1 MSASISGQELSQW
14 RQQAI
19 ADLAQAQLSP
29 KEVDIFLQAVTDLD
43 TLSLRLQS
51 FREREKI
58 PLSYSW
64 SEITKRWQ
72 KRLQARVPLQ
82 YLLESVVWRNFT
94 LKVSPEVLIPRPETE
109 LLIDIVGETVRGDD
123 GGIWVDLGTGSGAIA
138 IGLASILTKAEIY
151 AIDYSQTALAIAKE
165 NIIKTGFA
173 DRIILKQGSWW
184 TPLEKWKGQIS
195 GMVSNP
201 PYIPSA
207 EILDLQI
214 EVREHEPRLALD
226 GGEDGLTAL
235 RYLVATA
242 PDYLRSGG
250 LWLVEMRA
258 GQGEKVAQMLENQ
271 GNYRQIQII
280 NDLAGFD
287 RFVLAERI

>member
-19 ADLAQAQLSP
+19 ADLAQAQLSA

-72 KRLQARVPLQ
+72 KRLQVRVPLQ

-165 NIIKTGFA
+165 NIINTGFA
-173 DRIILKQGSWW
+173 ERIILKQGSWW
-184 TPLEKWKGQIS
+184 TPLEKWQGQIS
-195 GMVSNP
+195 GMLSNP

>member
-19 ADLAQAQLSP
+19 ADLEQAQLSP

-72 KRLQARVPLQ
+72 KRLKARVPLQ

-123 GGIWVDLGTGSGAIA
+123 VGIWVDMGTGSGAIA

-165 NIIKTGFA
+165 NIINTGFA

>member
-72 KRLQARVPLQ
+72 KRLQSRVPLQ

-165 NIIKTGFA
+165 NIINTGFA

-184 TPLEKWKGQIS
+184 TPLEKWQGQIS
-195 GMVSNP
+195 GMLSNP

>member
-19 ADLAQAQLSP
+19 ADLQQAQLSP
-29 KEVDIFLQAVTDLD
+29 KEVDIFLQAVTDID

-123 GGIWVDLGTGSGAIA
+123 VGIWVDLGTGSGAIA

-151 AIDYSQTALAIAKE
+151 ASDYSQTALAIAKE
-165 NIIKTGFA
+165 NIINTGFA

-235 RYLVATA
+235 RYLAATA

>member
-72 KRLQARVPLQ
+72 KRLKARVPLQ
-82 YLLESVVWRNFT
+82 YLLESVVWRDFT

-123 GGIWVDLGTGSGAIA
+123 GGIWVDMGTGSGAIA

-151 AIDYSQTALAIAKE
+151 AIDYSPTALAIAKE

>member
-19 ADLAQAQLSP
+19 ADLEQAQLSP
-29 KEVDIFLQAVTDLD
+29 KEVDIFLQAVTDID

-72 KRLQARVPLQ
+72 KRLQSRVPLQ

-123 GGIWVDLGTGSGAIA
+123 VGIWVDLGTGSGAIA

-184 TPLEKWKGQIS
+184 TPLEKWQGQIS
-195 GMVSNP
+195 GMLSNP

>member
-19 ADLAQAQLSP
+19 ADLEQAQLSP

-109 LLIDIVGETVRGDD
+109 LLIDIVGETVRGEE

>member
-72 KRLQARVPLQ
+72 KRLQSRVPLQ

>member
-1 MSASISGQELSQW
+1 MTASISGQELSQW

-165 NIIKTGFA
+165 NIINTGFA

-195 GMVSNP
+195 GMLSNP

>member
-1 MSASISGQELSQW
+1 MTASISGQELSQW

-19 ADLAQAQLSP
+19 ADLEQAQLSP

-123 GGIWVDLGTGSGAIA
+123 VGIWVDLGTGSGAIA

-165 NIIKTGFA
+165 NIINTGFA

-184 TPLEKWKGQIS
+184 TPLEKWKGQIR

>member
-19 ADLAQAQLSP
+19 ADLEQAQLSP
-29 KEVDIFLQAVTDLD
+29 KEVDIFLQAVTDID

-165 NIIKTGFA
+165 NIINTGFA

-195 GMVSNP
+195 GMLSNP

>member
-19 ADLAQAQLSP
+19 ADLQQAQLSP
-29 KEVDIFLQAVTDLD
+29 KEVDIFLQAVTDID

-72 KRLQARVPLQ
+72 KRLQSRVPLQ

-109 LLIDIVGETVRGDD
+109 LLIDIVAETVRGEE

-165 NIIKTGFA
+165 NIINTGFA

-195 GMVSNP
+195 GMLSNP

-235 RYLVATA
+235 RYLAATA

-280 NDLAGFD
+280 NDLAAFD

>member
-1 MSASISGQELSQW
+1 VSASISGQELSQW

-19 ADLAQAQLSP
+19 ADLEQAQLSP
-29 KEVDIFLQAVTDLD
+29 KEVDIFLQAVTDID

-72 KRLQARVPLQ
+72 KRLQSRVPLQ

-94 LKVSPEVLIPRPETE
+94 LKVSPAVLIPRPETE
-109 LLIDIVGETVRGDD
+109 LLIDIVAETVRGEE

-165 NIIKTGFA
+165 NIINTGFA

-195 GMVSNP
+195 GMLSNP

>member
-1 MSASISGQELSQW
+1 MTASISGQELSQW

-19 ADLAQAQLSP
+19 ADLEQAQISP

-43 TLSLRLQS
+43 NLSLRLQS

-94 LKVSPEVLIPRPETE
+94 LKVSPGVLIPRPETE

-184 TPLEKWKGQIS
+184 TPLETWKGQIS
-195 GMVSNP
+195 GMLSNP

>member
-19 ADLAQAQLSP
+19 ADLQQAQLSP

-72 KRLQARVPLQ
+72 KRLKARVPLQ

-123 GGIWVDLGTGSGAIA
+123 GGIWVDMGTGSGAIA

-165 NIIKTGFA
+165 NIINTGFA

-235 RYLVATA
+235 RYLAATA

>member
-19 ADLAQAQLSP
+19 ADLEQAQLSP
-29 KEVDIFLQAVTDLD
+29 KEVDIFLQAVTDID

-72 KRLQARVPLQ
+72 KRLQSRVPLQ

-109 LLIDIVGETVRGDD
+109 LLIDIVGETVRGEE
-123 GGIWVDLGTGSGAIA
+123 GGIWVDMGTGSGAIA

-165 NIIKTGFA
+165 NIINTGFA

-195 GMVSNP
+195 GMLSNP

>member
-19 ADLAQAQLSP
+19 ADLEQAQLSP

-123 GGIWVDLGTGSGAIA
+123 GGIWVDMGTGSGAIA

-165 NIIKTGFA
+165 NIINTGFA

-184 TPLEKWKGQIS
+184 TPLEKWKGQIR
-195 GMVSNP
+195 GMLSNP

-258 GQGEKVAQMLENQ
+258 GQGEKVVQMLENQ

>member
-19 ADLAQAQLSP
+19 ADLAQAQLSA

-72 KRLQARVPLQ
+72 KRLQSRVPLQ

-151 AIDYSQTALAIAKE
+151 AVDYSQTALAIAKE
-165 NIIKTGFA
+165 NIINTGFA

>member
-19 ADLAQAQLSP
+19 ADLEQAQLSP

-138 IGLASILTKAEIY
+138 IGLASILTKAAIY
-151 AIDYSQTALAIAKE
+151 ATDYSQTALAIAKE
-165 NIIKTGFA
+165 NIINTGFA

-195 GMVSNP
+195 GMLSNP

>member
-19 ADLAQAQLSP
+19 ADLEQAQLSP
-29 KEVDIFLQAVTDLD
+29 KEVDIFLQAVTDID

-109 LLIDIVGETVRGDD
+109 LLIDIVGETVRGEE

-165 NIIKTGFA
+165 NIINTGFA

-195 GMVSNP
+195 GMLSNP

>member
-1 MSASISGQELSQW
+1 MTASISGQELSQW

-19 ADLAQAQLSP
+19 ADLEQAQISP

-72 KRLQARVPLQ
+72 KRLQSRVPLQ

-195 GMVSNP
+195 GMLSNP

>member
-19 ADLAQAQLSP
+19 ADLTQAQLSP

-109 LLIDIVGETVRGDD
+109 LLIDIVGETVRGED

-165 NIIKTGFA
+165 NIINTGFA

-184 TPLEKWKGQIS
+184 TPLEKWQGQIS
-195 GMVSNP
+195 GMLSNP

>member
-1 MSASISGQELSQW
+1 VTASISGQELSQW

-19 ADLAQAQLSP
+19 ADLERSQISP

-94 LKVSPEVLIPRPETE
+94 LKVSPAVLIPRPETE

-165 NIIKTGFA
+165 NIINTGFA

-195 GMVSNP
+195 GMLSNP

>member
-1 MSASISGQELSQW
+1 VTASISGQELSQW

-19 ADLAQAQLSP
+19 ADLAQAQLSA

-165 NIIKTGFA
+165 NIINTGFA

-195 GMVSNP
+195 GMLSNP

>member
-19 ADLAQAQLSP
+19 ADLEQAQLSP

-94 LKVSPEVLIPRPETE
+94 LKVSPGVLIPRPETE

-195 GMVSNP
+195 GMLSNP

>member
-19 ADLAQAQLSP
+19 ADLEQAQLSP

-72 KRLQARVPLQ
+72 KRLKARVPLQ

-123 GGIWVDLGTGSGAIA
+123 VGIWVDLGTGSGAIA

-165 NIIKTGFA
+165 NIINTGFA

-195 GMVSNP
+195 GMLSNP

>member
-72 KRLQARVPLQ
+72 KRLKARVPLQ
-82 YLLESVVWRNFT
+82 YLLESVVWRDFT

-195 GMVSNP
+195 GMLSNP

>member
-19 ADLAQAQLSP
+19 ADLQQAQLSA
-29 KEVDIFLQAVTDLD
+29 KEVDIFLQAVTDID

-109 LLIDIVGETVRGDD
+109 LLIDIVAETVRGEE

-151 AIDYSQTALAIAKE
+151 AIDYSKTALAIAKE
-165 NIIKTGFA
+165 NIINTGFA

-235 RYLVATA
+235 RYLAATA

>member
-19 ADLAQAQLSP
+19 ADLEQAQLSP
-29 KEVDIFLQAVTDLD
+29 KEVDIFLQAVTDID

-72 KRLQARVPLQ
+72 KRLQSRVPLQ

-109 LLIDIVGETVRGDD
+109 LLIDIVGETVRGEE
-123 GGIWVDLGTGSGAIA
+123 GGIWVDMGTGSGAIA

-165 NIIKTGFA
+165 NIINTGFA

>member
-19 ADLAQAQLSP
+19 ADLEQAQLSP

-94 LKVSPEVLIPRPETE
+94 LKVSPGVLIPRPETE
-109 LLIDIVGETVRGDD
+109 LLIDIVGETVRGEE

-138 IGLASILTKAEIY
+138 IGLASILTKAAIY

-165 NIIKTGFA
+165 NIINTGFA

-195 GMVSNP
+195 GMLSNP

>member
-123 GGIWVDLGTGSGAIA
+123 VGIWVDLGTGSGAIA

>member
-1 MSASISGQELSQW
+1 MTASISGQELSQW

-19 ADLAQAQLSP
+19 ADLQRSQLLA

-94 LKVSPEVLIPRPETE
+94 LKVSPGVLIPRPETE

-165 NIIKTGFA
+165 NIINTGFA

-184 TPLEKWKGQIS
+184 TPLEKWQGQIS
-195 GMVSNP
+195 GMLSNP

>member
-19 ADLAQAQLSP
+19 ADLQQAQLSP
-29 KEVDIFLQAVTDLD
+29 KEVDIFLQAVTDID

-72 KRLQARVPLQ
+72 KRLQSRVPLQ

-109 LLIDIVGETVRGDD
+109 LLIDIVAETVRGEE

-151 AIDYSQTALAIAKE
+151 ASDYSQTALAIAKE
-165 NIIKTGFA
+165 NIINTGFA

>member
-1 MSASISGQELSQW
+1 MTASISGQELSQW

-165 NIIKTGFA
+165 NIINTGFA

>member
-1 MSASISGQELSQW
+1 VSASISGQELSQW

-19 ADLAQAQLSP
+19 ADLEQAQLSP

-165 NIIKTGFA
+165 NIINTGFA

-184 TPLEKWKGQIS
+184 TPLEKWQGQIR

>member
-19 ADLAQAQLSP
+19 ADLEQAQLSP

-64 SEITKRWQ
+64 SEITERWQ

-94 LKVSPEVLIPRPETE
+94 LKVCPGVLIPRPETE

-195 GMVSNP
+195 GMLSNP

-258 GQGEKVAQMLENQ
+258 GQGEKVVQMLENQ

>member
-19 ADLAQAQLSP
+19 ADLQQAQLSP
-29 KEVDIFLQAVTDLD
+29 KEVDIFLQAVTDID

-72 KRLQARVPLQ
+72 KRLKARVPLQ

-123 GGIWVDLGTGSGAIA
+123 VGIWVDLGTGSGAIA

-165 NIIKTGFA
+165 NIINTGFA

-235 RYLVATA
+235 RYLAATA

>member
-1 MSASISGQELSQW
+1 MTASISGQELSQW

-43 TLSLRLQS
+43 SLSLRLQS

-94 LKVSPEVLIPRPETE
+94 LKVSPGVLIPRPETE

-151 AIDYSQTALAIAKE
+151 AIDYSPTALAIAKE
-165 NIIKTGFA
+165 NIINTGFA

-195 GMVSNP
+195 GMLSNP

-214 EVREHEPRLALD
+214 EVREHEPRLARD
-226 GGEDGLTAL
+226 GGEDGLQSMQ
-235 RYLVATA
+235 YLVATA

-250 LWLVEMRA
+250 LWLVEMRV
-258 GQGEKVAQMLENQ
+258 GQGEKIAQMLENQ

>member
-1 MSASISGQELSQW
+1 VSASISGQELSQW

-72 KRLQARVPLQ
+72 KRLKARVPLQ
-82 YLLESVVWRNFT
+82 YLLESVVWRDFT

-123 GGIWVDLGTGSGAIA
+123 VGIWVDLGTGSGAIA

-165 NIIKTGFA
+165 NIINTGFA

-195 GMVSNP
+195 GMLSNP